1 MKHCISTALLL
12 AASLLAGG
20 CTDDEL
26 EYVSELNGPEQAGDS
41 PLQFAVDPY
50 TLGTQPDARAAEPSP
65 VPEPESEAEKAIR
78 DFWLFQFN
86 TDGTQLVAPA
96 YYFIPDPNPD
106 NKTLTDLTK
115 AAYGN
120 LKKNTPMTIYIVTN
134 TGNSA
139 WANDAGFNTLNAL
152 KEQKLPAPF
161 PIQAG
166 FDGDNDGKADA
177 IYIPMAGQLDNVTVS
192 DNSMITVPV
201 TRMYAKIKIQ
211 VGFKESSMNL
221 YYADITGIPWYCKVS
236 PLSDGTTDAA
246 VPFPADTRM
255 ISRAFKSD
263 EAVADENGNK
273 WLVLY
278 MPENI
283 RGEVSGADKTTT
295 GSDATTGNPIPEN
308 ALKVSIRSKY
318 MGEDYYYTVYPGE
331 NSVNNFNVRRNRVYR
346 VSIDVRK
353 ITDQHNPS
361 SNCYV
366 VKPGEMLSFEP
377 YNRAETG
384 GGYDI
389 RTYLDPDVTSK
400 RIARVGII
408 WQTKDCIG
416 DNTNGDLVTWEAN
429 EANPL
434 NSKLVITKTGVEG
447 NALVGAYNSS
457 NQIIWSWHIWV
468 TPNEPDNIA
477 NAIIYTTYRWDSNG
491 IYNKE
496 PRIPGYGIMPCNIG
510 ALDFR
515 SSGTDMTGYSLEAG
529 TEFPDSQIRTFGML
543 YQFGR
548 KDPFPPMIYSTGTED
563 FNGSLEY
570 EDKYTGDHYANDN
583 RTIVHKTSNYNKTDK
598 LFYSVL
604 GGNQNDPVQYAIA
617 HPTVYMSG
625 NTQESTGDRYNRKN
639 GDWCGVNLDTD
650 GLWGGTK
657 GSGGYAIKDGYTTKA
672 HLYDNYGEKSI
683 FDPCPKGWRVPPGDL
698 WLGFTSTGLNP
709 TVETTGSWWNPTITS
724 NYEKEVN
731 YCQEE
736 TGYRPGMSMYV
747 QAWRKGPTV
756 YFPLQ
761 GTRIYN
767 GKVLNTGLCGNY
779 HNATC
784 DDDGRVN
791 ILHLH
796 RNMDIV
802 SKWTGGT
809 NGNILFMI
817 FEYEH
822 PQYYSKSTAGPIR
835 CVRDSK

>member
-86 TDGTQLVAPA
+86 TDGTQLAAPA
-96 YYFIPDPNPD
+96 YYSIPDPNPD

-120 LKKNTPMTIYIVTN
+120 LTKNTPMTIYIVTN
-134 TGNSA
+134 TGNA
-139 WANDAGFNTLNAL
+139 TWANDAGFNTLNAL

-263 EAVADENGNK
+263 EAVADEDGNK

-283 RGEVSGADKTTT
+283 RGEVDGADKTTT
-295 GSDATTGNPIPEN
+295 GSGATTGNPIPEN

-318 MGEDYYYTVYPGE
+318 KGEDYYYTVYPGE

-377 YNRAETG
+377 YNRAEKG

-389 RTYLDPDVTSK
+389 RTYLDPNVTSK
-400 RIARVGII
+400 KIHHVGII

-416 DNTNGDLVTWEAN
+416 DNSKGDLVTWEAN
-429 EANPL
+429 EASPL
-434 NSKLVITKTGVEG
+434 DSKLVIKKTGVEG

-457 NQIIWSWHIWV
+457 GKIIWSWHIWV

-477 NAIIYTTYRWDSNG
+477 NAIIYTTYRWDRNG
-491 IYNKE
+491 IHHTD

-510 ALDFR
+510 ALAFR
-515 SSGTDMTGYSLEAG
+515 SDDDMSDSSLSQGTK
-529 TEFPDSQIRTFGML
+529 FPDSQIRTFGTL
-543 YQFGR
+543 YQWGR
-548 KDPFPPMIYSTGTED
+548 KDPFPPMICSTGTED
-563 FNGSLEY
+563 VNGTLGY

-583 RTIVHKTSNYNKTDK
+583 RTLVHKTSTTNTSR
-598 LFYSVL
+598 LFHSTTLNSDQDYL
-604 GGNQNDPVQYAIA
+604 TYGIQN
-617 HPTVYMSG
+617 PTVYISG
-625 NTQESTGDRYNRKN
+625 LN
-639 GDWCGVNLDTD
+639 GSDN
-650 GLWGGTK
+650 LWGGTK
-657 GSGGYAIKDGYTTKA
+657 GSGGYPIREDYYVMA
-672 HLYDNYGEKSI
+672 HIYDNYGEKSI

-709 TVETTGSWWNPTITS
+709 LPPEFDWSGNVTGQK
-724 NYEKEVN
+724 YEDQVN
-731 YCQEE
+731 YCEAE
-736 TGYRPGMSMYV
+736 SGKRPGMSMYV
-747 QAWRKGPTV
+747 QDWHKGPTV

-761 GTRIYN
+761 GTRV
-767 GKVLNTGLCGNY
+767 GSGDCKNTGLCGNY

-784 DDDGRVN
+784 DDNNRVN

-796 RNMDIV
+796 RDMAKV
-802 SKWTGGT
+802 SNNHRG
-809 NGNILFMI
+809 IMLFMI
-817 FEYEH
+817 FEYKTA
-822 PQYYSKSTAGPIR
+822 QYYAKSTAGPIR